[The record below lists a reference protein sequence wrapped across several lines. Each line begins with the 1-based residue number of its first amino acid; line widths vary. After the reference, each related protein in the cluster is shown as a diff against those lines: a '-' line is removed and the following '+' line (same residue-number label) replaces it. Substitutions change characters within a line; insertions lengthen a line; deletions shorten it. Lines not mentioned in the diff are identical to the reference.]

1 MSYYG
6 PQQQRKEGS
15 TFPVA
20 QVSFLNLDDKTEV
33 LEDDDDTAEHD
44 DKNTPPVQRDL
55 PNYKPLPLR
64 WPFLVGV
71 AVAMIALIALVVSAC
86 HLLPPEVD
94 RALVPGSGSDSGGS
108 SPASTGGDTS
118 PPIARRQEAESVVP
132 KGVPSVTNAAASFL
146 SNTTPKGQPKAT
158 ISSISTVD
166 EQKGEPASTVE
177 GGFAPDP
184 SSAASAIPKGKP
196 DPGKDGGF
204 APYPSSSV
212 SEASKDKPDPDKGGG
227 FAPYPS
233 SSTGEAPKGTPDPGK
248 DGGFAPYPSSSAASE
263 PTASKSIPSGYESTE
278 WEVMKPVLSSTVPA
292 SSSIASYPDT
302 TAELVS
308 SLPPGVIGG
317 SETWS
322 DPDPKTK
329 LTGDDKTKSSKT
341 AGFVTDTSKYGEPGE
356 VTVTKSIPPNYT
368 PSPKH
373 PADPGPISLPSS
385 ADKLIVTATVP
396 TTRSAVVTTVARLTT
411 VRDVVATVTGMTT
424 LKNIVVTVTGV
435 TTLSNVVSTVT
446 ALTTRNGVVSTFMD
460 TTTGP
465 NGTPSTFIA
474 TNTLNG
480 VVETTTTETTL
491 REVVSTFTTLST
503 VSGAVRTFTTLSTVK
518 SRVSSFT
525 SIKTL
530 AAVAVTGYEVVATID
545 GGGGIVAYE
554 TAPAVVTLTDADGMP
569 TATVTRPPFSTPT
582 LVTLFGADGAP
593 TTTITTSALAT
604 PIVTTLRNSAGV
616 PTATVTEYPVVVR
629 PSGRP
634 EPEPGTGT
642 QPPPESQIV
651 VEIYSLSRLEYFI
664 GFFLPPILSVMLTIP
679 VRMIDL
685 AAKQYQP
692 WHALAY
698 GAGRGGA
705 AASESLCLRTGGI
718 HGISSSMRS
727 LAEGS
732 QAPLVFLTTLLTICS
747 VAIVTL
753 SPEAIALKL
762 HGSCSATDFRGCAMT
777 LGVFLAPARAV
788 VVLLAF
794 MTLLI
799 VLISLVLLRRWRSGV
814 AANPWTIAGVA
825 ALATNPDVRALFASL
840 PTGRRGRVK
849 HSELVKALAGH
860 MFVLGHFVNDHG
872 VSEYGVMIREEDD
885 SQESDGSGP
894 GIVGVRR
901 QQTDAAE
908 ETRHKTEHHLPF
920 LMLSYKGRAAFL
932 VLLTGLM
939 VVILYYNNTWDDT
952 PFEQFMD
959 TSSFGV
965 RALFTLVGICITF
978 FWSSFFTSEFY

>member
-1 MSYYG
+1 
-6 PQQQRKEGS
+6 
-15 TFPVA
+15 
-20 QVSFLNLDDKTEV
+20 
-33 LEDDDDTAEHD
+33 
-44 DKNTPPVQRDL
+44 
-55 PNYKPLPLR
+55 
-64 WPFLVGV
+64 
-71 AVAMIALIALVVSAC
+71 
-86 HLLPPEVD
+86 
-94 RALVPGSGSDSGGS
+94 
-108 SPASTGGDTS
+108 
-118 PPIARRQEAESVVP
+118 
-132 KGVPSVTNAAASFL
+132 
-146 SNTTPKGQPKAT
+146 
-158 ISSISTVD
+158 
-166 EQKGEPASTVE
+166 
-177 GGFAPDP
+177 
-184 SSAASAIPKGKP
+184 
-196 DPGKDGGF
+196 
-204 APYPSSSV
+204 
-212 SEASKDKPDPDKGGG
+212 
-227 FAPYPS
+227 
-233 SSTGEAPKGTPDPGK
+233 
-248 DGGFAPYPSSSAASE
+248 
-263 PTASKSIPSGYESTE
+263 
-278 WEVMKPVLSSTVPA
+278 MKPVPSSTVPA
-292 SSSIASYPDT
+292 SSSIASYPGT
-302 TAELVS
+302 TAEPVPF
-308 SLPPGVIGG
+308 LPPGVIGG
-317 SETWS
+317 SEAWS

-373 PADPGPISLPSS
+373 PANPGPISLPSS

-411 VRDVVATVTGMTT
+411 VKDVVATVTGTTT
-424 LKNIVVTVTGV
+424 LKNIVVTVTG
-435 TTLSNVVSTVT
+435 
-446 ALTTRNGVVSTFMD
+446 
-460 TTTGP
+460 
-465 NGTPSTFIA
+465 
-474 TNTLNG
+474 
-480 VVETTTTETTL
+480 
-491 REVVSTFTTLST
+491 
-503 VSGAVRTFTTLSTVK
+503 

-554 TAPAVVTLTDADGMP
+554 TAPAVVTLTGANGMP

-582 LVTLFGADGAP
+582 VVTLFGADGAP
-593 TTTITTSALAT
+593 TATITTSALAT

-629 PSGRP
+629 PSGKP

-642 QPPPESQIV
+642 QPPAESQIV
-651 VEIYSLSRLEYFI
+651 VEVYSLSRLEYFI

-698 GAGRGGA
+698 GARRGGA

-718 HGISSSMRS
+718 HGVSSSMRS

-799 VLISLVLLRRWRSGV
+799 VLILLVLLRRWRSGV

-849 HSELVKALAGH
+849 HSELVKALTGH

-978 FWSSFFTSEFY
+978 FWSSFFTSMAVLSPYQLLSQGPQPAGRSVVLSPPLNAFSGILSAARRRHRYLVTVAFTAILSEFLPLLLSNVPFRVTQTWMTHMVCTWLAMAILTVMWLVVAGGFLVKWPHLPVDPSTIAGAMFYVHDSSIICTLEGLGALGKKERDRRVVDMRLKYEFGDMAGLGGRKRIGVDGSRDDRDT

>member
-1 MSYYG
+1 
-6 PQQQRKEGS
+6 
-15 TFPVA
+15 
-20 QVSFLNLDDKTEV
+20 
-33 LEDDDDTAEHD
+33 
-44 DKNTPPVQRDL
+44 
-55 PNYKPLPLR
+55 
-64 WPFLVGV
+64 
-71 AVAMIALIALVVSAC
+71 
-86 HLLPPEVD
+86 
-94 RALVPGSGSDSGGS
+94 
-108 SPASTGGDTS
+108 
-118 PPIARRQEAESVVP
+118 
-132 KGVPSVTNAAASFL
+132 
-146 SNTTPKGQPKAT
+146 
-158 ISSISTVD
+158 
-166 EQKGEPASTVE
+166 
-177 GGFAPDP
+177 
-184 SSAASAIPKGKP
+184 
-196 DPGKDGGF
+196 
-204 APYPSSSV
+204 
-212 SEASKDKPDPDKGGG
+212 
-227 FAPYPS
+227 
-233 SSTGEAPKGTPDPGK
+233 
-248 DGGFAPYPSSSAASE
+248 
-263 PTASKSIPSGYESTE
+263 
-278 WEVMKPVLSSTVPA
+278 
-292 SSSIASYPDT
+292 
-302 TAELVS
+302 
-308 SLPPGVIGG
+308 
-317 SETWS
+317 
-322 DPDPKTK
+322 
-329 LTGDDKTKSSKT
+329 
-341 AGFVTDTSKYGEPGE
+341 
-356 VTVTKSIPPNYT
+356 
-368 PSPKH
+368 
-373 PADPGPISLPSS
+373 
-385 ADKLIVTATVP
+385 
-396 TTRSAVVTTVARLTT
+396 
-411 VRDVVATVTGMTT
+411 
-424 LKNIVVTVTGV
+424 
-435 TTLSNVVSTVT
+435 
-446 ALTTRNGVVSTFMD
+446 MD

-978 FWSSFFTSEFY
+978 FWSSFFTSMAVLSPYQLLSQGPQPAGRSVVLSPPLNAFSGILSAARRRHRYLVTVAFTAILSEFLPLLLSNVPFRVTQTWMTHMVCTWLAMAILTIMWLVVAGGFLVKWPHLPVDPSTIAGAMFYVHDSSIICTFEGLGALGKKERDRRVAGMRLKYEFGDIVGLGGRKRIGVDGSRDDGDT